1 MGRKLN
7 NNFNFLARKGGT
19 EMPTKKKTSKS
30 TDKREKELEKEIE
43 IREEKLRR
51 IEETKRI
58 EEKIAENKEAI
69 REDLKNQL
77 MTQNKFGKQFDDMV
91 EDYLY
96 FFELKERLK
105 HDIDINGIRYKNTGG
120 NGFSTYKP
128 NESVERLQK
137 TNGQMLKILQD
148 LDLKAPEED
157 GDGDDL
163 LSGD

>member
-1 MGRKLN
+1 M
-7 NNFNFLARKGGT
+7 T
-19 EMPTKKKTSKS
+19 TKKKTSKPTS
-30 TDKREKELEKEIE
+30 KKEKELEEMVKNL
-43 IREEKLRR
+43 EEKIGK
-51 IEETKRI
+51 IEEAKQI
-58 EEKIAENKEAI
+58 EEKIVEKKEAI
-69 REDLKNQL
+69 KEDLQSQL
-77 MTQNKFGKQFDDMV
+77 ISQNKFGKQFDDMI

-157 GDGDDL
+157 GEGDDL

>member
-1 MGRKLN
+1 
-7 NNFNFLARKGGT
+7 
-19 EMPTKKKTSKS
+19 MPTKKKTSK
-30 TDKREKELEKEIE
+30 TTNKKEKELEEMVKNL
-43 IREEKLRR
+43 EEKIGK
-51 IEETKRI
+51 IEETKQI
-58 EEKIAENKEAI
+58 EEKITEKKEAI
-69 REDLKNQL
+69 KEDLQSQL
-77 MTQNKFGKQFDDMV
+77 IAQNKFGKQFDDMI

-157 GDGDDL
+157 GEGDDL
-163 LSGD
+163 LSRD

>member
-1 MGRKLN
+1 M
-7 NNFNFLARKGGT
+7 A
-19 EMPTKKKTSKS
+19 TKKTTSKTTS
-30 TDKREKELEKEIE
+30 KREKELEEMLKNLEERMAEIE
-43 IREEKLRR
+43 KA
-51 IEETKRI
+51 KRI
-58 EEKIAENKEAI
+58 NEEIKEKKTAI
-69 REDLKNQL
+69 KEDLENQL
-77 MTQNKFGKQFDDMV
+77 IAQNKFGKQFDDMI

-105 HDIDINGIRYKNTGG
+105 YDIDINGIRYPNTGG
-120 NGFSTYKP
+120 NGFTTYKP

-157 GDGDDL
+157 GEGDDL

>member
-1 MGRKLN
+1 M
-7 NNFNFLARKGGT
+7 A
-19 EMPTKKKTSKS
+19 TKKTTSKTTS
-30 TDKREKELEKEIE
+30 KREKELEEMLKNLEEKMAEIE
-43 IREEKLRR
+43 KA
-51 IEETKRI
+51 KRI
-58 EEKIAENKEAI
+58 DEEIKEKKIAIK
-69 REDLKNQL
+69 EDLENQL
-77 MTQNKFGKQFDDMV
+77 IAQNKFGKQFDDMI

-105 HDIDINGIRYKNTGG
+105 YDIDINGIRYPNTGG
-120 NGFSTYKP
+120 NGFTTYKP

-157 GDGDDL
+157 GEGDDL

>member
-1 MGRKLN
+1 M
-7 NNFNFLARKGGT
+7 A
-19 EMPTKKKTSKS
+19 TKKTTSK
-30 TDKREKELEKEIE
+30 TTNKREKELEEMLKNLEEKMAEIE
-43 IREEKLRR
+43 KA
-51 IEETKRI
+51 KRI
-58 EEKIAENKEAI
+58 DEEIKEKKIAIK
-69 REDLKNQL
+69 EDLGNQL
-77 MTQNKFGKQFDDMV
+77 IAQNKFGKQFDDMI

-105 HDIDINGIRYKNTGG
+105 YDIDINGIRYPNTGG
-120 NGFSTYKP
+120 NGFTTYKP

-157 GDGDDL
+157 GEGDDL

>member
-1 MGRKLN
+1 
-7 NNFNFLARKGGT
+7 
-19 EMPTKKKTSKS
+19 MPTKKKTSKPTS
-30 TDKREKELEKEIE
+30 KKEKELEEMVKKL
-43 IREEKLRR
+43 EEKIGK
-51 IEETKRI
+51 IEEAKQI
-58 EEKIAENKEAI
+58 AEKIAEKKEAI
-69 REDLKNQL
+69 KEDLQSQL
-77 MTQNKFGKQFDDMV
+77 IAQNKFGKQFDDMI

-105 HDIDINGIRYKNTGG
+105 HDIDMNGIRYKNTGG

-157 GDGDDL
+157 GEGDDL

>member
-1 MGRKLN
+1 
-7 NNFNFLARKGGT
+7 
-19 EMPTKKKTSKS
+19 MPTKKKTSKTTS
-30 TDKREKELEKEIE
+30 KKEKELEEMVKNLEEKIEKIEKLKEIE
-43 IREEKLRR
+43 KEIKEK
-51 IEETKRI
+51 
-58 EEKIAENKEAI
+58 KEAI
-69 REDLKNQL
+69 KEDLQNQL
-77 MTQNKFGKQFDDMV
+77 IAQNKFGKQFDDMI

-105 HDIDINGIRYKNTGG
+105 HDIDLNGIRYPNTGG
-120 NGFSTYKP
+120 NGFTTYKP

-157 GDGDDL
+157 GEGDDL

>member
-1 MGRKLN
+1 
-7 NNFNFLARKGGT
+7 
-19 EMPTKKKTSKS
+19 MPTKKKTSKPTS
-30 TDKREKELEKEIE
+30 KKEKELEEMVKKL
-43 IREEKLRR
+43 EEKIGK
-51 IEETKRI
+51 IEETKKI
-58 EEKIAENKEAI
+58 EEKITEKKEAI
-69 REDLKNQL
+69 KEDLQNQL
-77 MTQNKFGKQFDDMV
+77 IAQNKFGKQFDDMI

-157 GDGDDL
+157 GEGDDL